1 MHFLEVCFQLINKI
15 FILIYFFCFAF
26 WQRKYVNE
34 KGETPLHEAAIA
46 GNSQHVKELLEK
58 VNAIQAVCWFF
69 GKCESYLLLT

>member
-1 MHFLEVCFQLINKI
+1 M
-15 FILIYFFCFAF
+15 
-26 WQRKYVNE
+26 NE

>member
-15 FILIYFFCFAF
+15 FILIDFFCFAF

-58 VNAIQAVCWFF
+58 VNAIQAVC
-69 GKCESYLLLT
+69 